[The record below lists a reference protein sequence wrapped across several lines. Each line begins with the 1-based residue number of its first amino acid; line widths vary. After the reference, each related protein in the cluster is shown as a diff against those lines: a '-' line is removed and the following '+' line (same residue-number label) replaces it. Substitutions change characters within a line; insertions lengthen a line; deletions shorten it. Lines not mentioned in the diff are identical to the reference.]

1 MVVGILV
8 ISFALSLDIHHALPL
23 MMERVAFIGSS
34 LRVLCHGSLD
44 E

>member
-1 MVVGILV
+1 MVGGDSV
-8 ISFALSLDIHHALPL
+8 ISFALSLDTHHALQL
-23 MMERVAFIGSS
+23 MMECVAFIGSS